1 MFYYGFGYFSY
12 FPLYLLAILVVA
24 IASSSVRSAYQKY
37 SRVRN
42 ERMMTG
48 EQAARRILQI
58 AHLDDVDIQY
68 ARGGALSDHYDPRR
82 KIVALSKACYEDD
95 SVASISIAAHECG
108 HAIQD
113 AQGYFF
119 LRVRDAPVPV
129 VNIASQLG
137 WILLVFGLLSFS
149 SSTSLF
155 NLGLI
160 LLSVSLLF
168 QIVTL
173 PVEIDASRRAL
184 RILSEND
191 LIEQTQLPM
200 AKAMLR
206 AAAFTYVAGVLSTML
221 QLLRIFLMTRRDER

>member
-1 MFYYGFGYFSY
+1 MIIMIRAVKS
-12 FPLYLLAILVVA
+12 LLCRKPAMKMIRLH
-24 IASSSVRSAYQKY
+24 RSALPLMNAG
-37 SRVRN
+37 V
-42 ERMMTG
+42 
-48 EQAARRILQI
+48 L
-58 AHLDDVDIQY
+58 
-68 ARGGALSDHYDPRR
+68 
-82 KIVALSKACYEDD
+82 
-95 SVASISIAAHECG
+95 
-108 HAIQD
+108 IQD

-119 LRVRDAPVPV
+119 LRVRDALVPV

>member
-68 ARGGALSDHYDPRR
+68 ARGG
-82 KIVALSKACYEDD
+82 DD

-119 LRVRDAPVPV
+119 LRVRDALVPV

>member
-1 MFYYGFGYFSY
+1 MSDFFIYYG
-12 FPLYLLAILVVA
+12 LTI
-24 IASSSVRSAYQKY
+24 IALIITIGAQIFISSTYSKY
-37 SRVRN
+37 KKVNNNRGISGA
-42 ERMMTG
+42 E
-48 EQAARRILQI
+48 AARTILDNNG
-58 AHLDDVDIQY
+58 LSDIKIEPVSGY
-68 ARGGALSDHYDPRR
+68 LSDHYDPRR

-119 LRVRDAPVPV
+119 LRVRDALVPV